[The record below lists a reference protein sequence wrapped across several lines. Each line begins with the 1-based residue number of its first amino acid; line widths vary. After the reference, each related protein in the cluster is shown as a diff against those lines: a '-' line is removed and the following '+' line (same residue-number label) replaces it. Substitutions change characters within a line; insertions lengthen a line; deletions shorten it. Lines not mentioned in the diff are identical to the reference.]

1 MGSLFQ
7 SKIITLTLVAIIIGL
22 GPLAFTT
29 SSFSDDIKNLERKL
43 EYLKLRKSLDEKL
56 KMIQHKIKSLEE
68 KYNDVVNIKEVT
80 QTVNKEEKEESTAP
94 NVTAKYDPNTEL
106 NNEQILV
113 LFKGNQMVI

>member
-22 GPLAFTT
+22 GPLVFTT

-43 EYLKLRKSLDEKL
+43 EYLKLRKTLDEKL

-68 KYNDVVNIKEVT
+68 RYNDVVNIKEVT
-80 QTVNKEEKEESTAP
+80 QTVNKKEKEESTAP
-94 NVTAKYDPNTEL
+94 KVTAKSDPNTEL
-106 NNEQILV
+106 NNDKILA
-113 LFKGNQMVI
+113 LFKGN